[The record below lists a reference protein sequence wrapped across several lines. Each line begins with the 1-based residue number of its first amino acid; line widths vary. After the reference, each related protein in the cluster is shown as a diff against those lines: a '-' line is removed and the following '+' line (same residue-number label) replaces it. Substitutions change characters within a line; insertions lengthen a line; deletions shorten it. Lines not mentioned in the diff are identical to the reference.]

1 MNRLF
6 AFAALAFLVAFTS
19 CGLLEND
26 DISDPIK
33 DYGDFELQE
42 NVIFTITHSS
52 HMLKPMASTFFH
64 PFDFVAYNLLFA

>member
-42 NVIFTITHSS
+42 NVIFMTNSLDDYIISRRLHIQ
-52 HMLKPMASTFFH
+52 AIC
-64 PFDFVAYNLLFA
+64 